1 VGEGQVASVAHQVVL
16 PVEEDLAD
24 LEVALVLV
32 EEEDLELVEEVV
44 LVDLGDLDPQV
55 MLEV

>member
-1 VGEGQVASVAHQVVL
+1 MAEGQVASVAHQVVL

>member
-1 VGEGQVASVAHQVVL
+1 VAEGQVASVAHQVVL